1 MLKVSKKLIE
11 KSMDLSRQLSCK
23 AMMMRQSLAQYEAQF
38 VLGVEGVGHADNKW
52 AVLSG
57 GDQAKH
63 DPFVEGQGLA
73 LFHLDA
79 FLVQA
84 FHGVHFPG
92 VGFAATVN
100 LTETTPT

>member
-1 MLKVSKKLIE
+1 M
-11 KSMDLSRQLSCK
+11 
-23 AMMMRQSLAQYEAQF
+23 QSNDDEIAQYEAQF